1 MSALD
6 STARQAVLTHMN
18 NDHGSDNLLIVRAN
32 GAPTAIHA
40 EMLDIDDT
48 AGTWSTA
55 QADGTVT
62 LVKVWWPQ
70 QLTSR
75 QSAREQ
81 IVAVHEAALRAS
93 GAI

>member
-18 NDHGSDNLLIVRAN
+18 SDHGSDSLVIVRAN
-32 GAPTAIHA
+32 GAPAAVSA

-70 QLTSR
+70 PLTSR

-81 IVAVHEAALRAS
+81 IVAVYDAAMRAR
-93 GAI
+93 